1 MKDRIIKILTNLN
14 KSISAS
20 EIMNIIDSNY
30 KIEDLKVLLNN
41 LNELC
46 KEGIIYQN
54 KNGNYLLFE
63 NSHLL
68 KGYIDINSSG
78 SGFLLQDNEDVYIP
92 YKYLNNSNDGDFV
105 IVELIKSRGLKR
117 EGKVIRILKRSLG
130 SSLAEVK
137 FLNGKIC
144 LKLLDE
150 KYSNYNLEIEDNN
163 LNLVDGMIVK
173 VEIVKEVSKKD
184 FLVKI
189 VDVLGHKNSPDIDT
203 LKICSEFNIETEFN
217 DKVLEEVKI
226 LPNSIDESDIKNRV
240 DLRDKVIFT
249 IDGADTKDIDDA
261 VSIEKLDNGN
271 YKLGVHIADVS
282 FYVKEGTELKN
293 TAFNRGNSVY
303 LADRVIPMLPVELSN
318 GICSLNELSDR
329 FAFSCVMEINDK
341 GETVSYDIFKSV
353 IRSRKKMTY
362 DNVNKLFDGNTPEG
376 YEEFKEDLLLMKE
389 LYEILE
395 SSSEK
400 KGKLDFISD
409 EIKLKVDENGKVLEV
424 YKYETG
430 IGQKLIE
437 NFMIAANATVGT
449 HIYNMSLPFVYRVHG
464 LPEAEKLRN
473 FVSYVSLL
481 GYKLTGKSNFESIK
495 PIELQN
501 IMKQLEDKKEYKYL
515 NNKLL
520 RCMQKAEYSPYNI
533 GHFGLALD
541 NYSHFTSPI
550 RRFSDLMVHYFLNEY
565 LVNNNYSNDFIDNW
579 NNRLPFICEHISKTE
594 RTAEDCEREVNDM
607 KIAEYMEG
615 HIGEVYKATIDGCLS
630 KGFFVVTDNL
640 ISGLVS
646 LDTLPKFYTYNEE
659 LNAYLNKKGK
669 ICYRA
674 GDTVIVKCIGASKEK
689 RQVDFTIYEGDE
701 NGNS

>member
-226 LPNSIDESDIKNRV
+226 LPNSIDESDIKNRI

-282 FYVKEGTELKN
+282 FYVKEGSELKN

-437 NFMIAANATVGT
+437 NFMIAANTTVGT

-646 LDTLPKFYTYNEE
+646 LDTLSKFYTYNEE

>member
-1 MKDRIIKILTNLN
+1 MKDRIIEILTNSN

-20 EIMNIIDSNY
+20 EIMNIINNNY
-30 KIEDLKVLLNN
+30 KIEDLKVLLNE
-41 LNELC
+41 LDKLC
-46 KEGIIYQN
+46 KDGIIYQN
-54 KNGNYLLFE
+54 KNNNYLLFE

-68 KGYIDINSSG
+68 KGFIEINASG
-78 SGFLLQDNEDVYIP
+78 SGFLLQDSEDVYIP

-105 IVELIKSRGLKR
+105 IVELLKSKGIKR

-130 SSLAEVK
+130 SSLAEIY
-137 FLNGKIC
+137 LSNGKVY
-144 LKLLDE
+144 LKLLDN
-150 KYSNYNLEIEDNN
+150 KYSDYKLEIEDNN
-163 LNLVDGMIVK
+163 LNLVEGMIVK

-189 VDVLGHKNSPDIDT
+189 VNVIGHKNSPDIDT
-203 LKICSEFNIETEFN
+203 LKICSEFNIETKFN
-217 DKVLEEVKI
+217 DKVLEEVKSI
-226 LPNSIDESDIKNRV
+226 PNSIDENDIKNRV
-240 DLRDKVIFT
+240 DLRDKIIFT

-261 VSIEKLDNGN
+261 VSIEKLNNGN

-318 GICSLNELSDR
+318 GICSLNENVDR
-329 FAFSCVMEINDK
+329 FAFSCVMEINNK
-341 GETVSYDIFKSV
+341 GQTVSYDIFKSV

-362 DNVNKLFDGNTPEG
+362 DNVNKLFDGDIPEG
-376 YEEFKEDLLLMKE
+376 YEDYKKDLLLMKE

-409 EIKLKVDENGKVLEV
+409 EVKLKVDDNGKVIEV
-424 YKYETG
+424 CKYETG
-430 IGQKLIE
+430 VGQKLIE
-437 NFMIAANATVGT
+437 NFMIAANTTVGT
-449 HIYNMSLPFVYRVHG
+449 HIYNMALPFVYRVHG
-464 LPEAEKLRN
+464 LPEAEKLRG

-481 GYKLTGKSNFESIK
+481 GYKLVGKSNFENIK
-495 PIELQN
+495 PIELQS

-541 NYSHFTSPI
+541 SYSHFTSPI

-565 LVNNNYSNDFIDNW
+565 LVKNNYNKDFIDNW

-607 KIAEYMEG
+607 KIAEYMEN

-646 LDTLPKFYTYNEE
+646 LDTLSKFYTYNEE

-674 GDTVIVKCIGASKEK
+674 GDAVTVKCIGASKEK

>member
-1 MKDRIIKILTNLN
+1 MKDRIIEILTNSN

-20 EIMNIIDSNY
+20 EIMNIINSNY
-30 KIEDLKVLLNN
+30 KTEDLKKLLSD

-46 KEGIIYQN
+46 KDGIIYQN
-54 KNGNYLLFE
+54 KNNNYLLFE

-68 KGYIDINSSG
+68 KGFIEINASG
-78 SGFLLQDNEDVYIP
+78 SGFLLQDSEDVYIP
-92 YKYLNNSNDGDFV
+92 YKHLNNSNDGDFV
-105 IVELIKSRGLKR
+105 IVELLKSKGIKR

-130 SSLAEVK
+130 SSLAEVYL
-137 FLNGKIC
+137 FNGKTY
-144 LKLLDE
+144 LKLLDD
-150 KYSNYNLEIEDNN
+150 KCNDYKLEIEDNN
-163 LNLVDGMIVK
+163 LNLVEGMIVK

-189 VDVLGHKNSPDIDT
+189 VNVIGHKNSPDIDT

-217 DKVLEEVKI
+217 DKVLGEVKSI
-226 LPNSIDESDIKNRV
+226 PNNIDENDIKNRV

-261 VSIEKLDNGN
+261 VSIEKLNNGN

-282 FYVKEGTELKN
+282 FYVKEGSELKN

-318 GICSLNELSDR
+318 GICSLNENADR
-329 FAFSCVMEINDK
+329 FAFSCVMEIDNK
-341 GETVSYDIFKSV
+341 GQTVSYDIFKSI
-353 IRSRKKMTY
+353 IRSKKKMTY
-362 DNVNKLFDGNTPEG
+362 DNVNKLFDGNIPEG
-376 YEEFKEDLLLMKE
+376 YEEFKNDLLLMKE

-409 EIKLKVDENGKVLEV
+409 EVKLKVDDDGKVLEV
-424 YKYETG
+424 CKYETG

-437 NFMIAANATVGT
+437 NFMIAANTTVGT
-449 HIYNMSLPFVYRVHG
+449 HIYNMALPFVYRVHG
-464 LPEAEKLRN
+464 TPEAEKLRG

-481 GYKLTGKSNFESIK
+481 GYKLIGKSNFENIK
-495 PIELQN
+495 PLELQN

-565 LVNNNYSNDFIDNW
+565 LVKNNYNKDFIDNW

-607 KIAEYMEG
+607 KIAEYMEN

-674 GDTVIVKCIGASKEK
+674 GDEVTVKCIGASKEK

-701 NGNS
+701 YANR